1 MLLQGSKSVRHVN
14 RVSSRRFAESPRS
27 GGGARGVKLALCAV
41 LLVTAAGAQPS
52 ADWRIDTIAGPAK
65 PGDGGPAIVGL
76 IRSPNGVA
84 TDSAGNLYIAD
95 IGNHRIRVLTSFT
108 DSSGEHAPL
117 LEGIRDLLPF

>member
-27 GGGARGVKLALCAV
+27 GGGARGVKLALCAA
-41 LLVTAAGAQPS
+41 LLASGAGAQTS
-52 ADWRIDTIAGPAK
+52 ADWRIDTIAGPAT
-65 PGDGGPAIVGL
+65 VGL
-76 IRSPNGVA
+76 LRSPNGVA

-108 DSSGEHAPL
+108 DSGGEQAPL